1 MERKPIRY
9 IRDMKMV
16 CINNKFDSGEIIG
29 EVTLGKIY
37 IMSPG
42 YNLRQFIDDRGNTH
56 LWLDDIDLFFMP
68 IDEWRE
74 LQLNKLN
81 IWT

>member
-1 MERKPIRY
+1 
-9 IRDMKMV
+9 MKMV
-16 CINNKFDSGEIIG
+16 CINNKYDSGEIIG

-37 IMSPG
+37 IMSPHQSG
-42 YNLRQFIDDRGNTH
+42 LPQFTDDRGNMR
-56 LWLDDIDLFFMP
+56 LWLDDVDLFFMP

>member
-1 MERKPIRY
+1 
-9 IRDMKMV
+9 MKEI
-16 CINNKFDSGEIIG
+16 CINNKFENGEIIDG
-29 EVTLGKIY
+29 ITLGKIY
-37 IMSPG
+37 IMSPHQSG
-42 YNLRQFIDDRGNTH
+42 LRQFIDDNGNTR

-74 LQLNKLN
+74 QQLNKLN

>member
-1 MERKPIRY
+1 
-9 IRDMKMV
+9 MKMV

-37 IMSPG
+37 IMSPHEG
-42 YNLRQFIDDRGNTH
+42 YNLRQFTDDRGNTR
-56 LWLDDIDLFFMP
+56 LWLDDVDLFFMP

-81 IWT
+81 I

>member
-1 MERKPIRY
+1 
-9 IRDMKMV
+9 MKMV
-16 CINNKFDSGEIIG
+16 CINNKYDSGEIIDG
-29 EVTLGKIY
+29 ITRGKIY
-37 IMSPG
+37 IMSPYEG
-42 YNLRQFIDDRGNTH
+42 YNFTNIDDRGNTR
-56 LWLDDIDLFFMP
+56 LWLDDMGLFFMP

>member
-1 MERKPIRY
+1 
-9 IRDMKMV
+9 MKEI
-16 CINNKFDSGEIIG
+16 CINNKFENGEIIDG
-29 EVTLGKIY
+29 ITLGKIY

-42 YNLRQFIDDRGNTH
+42 YNLRQFIDDNGNTR

-74 LQLNKLN
+74 QQLNKLN

>member
-1 MERKPIRY
+1 
-9 IRDMKMV
+9 MKVV
-16 CINNKFDSGEIIG
+16 CIKNKFDSGEIIG
-29 EVTLGKIY
+29 GITPGKIY

-42 YNLRQFIDDRGNTH
+42 YNLRQFIDDRANTR

-74 LQLNKLN
+74 QQLNKLN